1 MTTPNKLK
9 INGDDDILI
18 DLRNDATGLVG
29 NYGRLKKK
37 KKSSNKISRI

>member
-9 INGDDDILI
+9 IHGDDDILI
-18 DLRNDATGLVG
+18 DLRNYATGLVG

-37 KKSSNKISRI
+37 SQVKISRI